1 MIDIIRHKQVSLNDL
16 QEGEYVINEFAGQ
29 IKGVLKLNNKLHNT
43 IFNEESNKAPLK
55 SEQNNIVINDG
66 ISDRVIIGD
75 IGKTKDGKL
84 YGIKVSAPGY
94 DARFAPKTNL
104 LLDSSTSIDF
114 SYKIIAHNFKDDIG
128 TSEVFIPWFGI
139 TEDSNLEGQSS
150 SFLVPYSM
158 TLKKIMFRP
167 SSVPQNASAN
177 LTVRLKKMDD
187 GDTTVDTVATAT
199 YSPTLVEDTFLVVNK
214 SDFDNTPKF
223 EIGDNCGI
231 SVQSASDYTSGTSDI
246 QWKITSVWE
255 TEVVL

>member
-16 QEGEYVINEFAGQ
+16 QEGEYVINEFAGRV
-29 IKGVLKLNNKLHNT
+29 KGVLKLNNKLHTT
-43 IFNEESNKAPLK
+43 IFNEESNKSPLK

-104 LLDSSTSIDF
+104 LLDSSTSINF
-114 SYKIIAHNFKDDIG
+114 SYKIIAHNMTDDIG
-128 TSEVFIPWFGI
+128 VDEVFLPWFGV
-139 TEDSNLEGQSS
+139 LENADLTGQSS
-150 SFLVPYSM
+150 SFLAPYSM

-167 SSVPQNASAN
+167 SAISSNAGAE
-177 LTVRLKKMDD
+177 LTVKLKKMDD
-187 GDTTVDTVATAT
+187 RDTTVDTVATAN
-199 YSPTLVEDTFLVVNK
+199 YSAGLAGDAFFVVNK
-214 SDFDNTPKF
+214 SDFDNNPKF
-223 EIGDNCGI
+223 EIGDNCGVSI
-231 SVQSASDYTSGTSDI
+231 EAVADYGSEI
-246 QWKITSVWE
+246 VWKITSVWE